1 MTKSLRII
9 LLGFGVVG
17 KALSEILLARSGE
30 LQRRYGLK
38 IDVVAVAD
46 AQSSIAN
53 EKGLDLTKV
62 LIRKGRTGAV
72 GERTNSS
79 GASRLIGEVDADVVV
94 EMTPANPVDAEPG
107 LTHIRAAFAS
117 GKSVVT
123 ANKMPLAV
131 DYPNL
136 IRLAKAKNLRLKYSA
151 CVGAGVPVLEFGE
164 ACAES
169 EPVVRIDGIL
179 NATSNFVLSKMEEDG
194 IDFQKALDEAKRLGY
209 AEANPSLDIDGT
221 DAACKIVILADHLLN
236 MSSTIKDVKLV
247 EGIRLVSLSRVK
259 VAMSKGRRIR
269 MLASAG
275 KQLEVRVAELPG
287 EDPLAVSG
295 PFNAVRFEC
304 KYSGPRVVSGP
315 AAGGSTTSSAL
326 LRDLIQIGRAS
337 LA

>member
-1 MTKSLRII
+1 MTKNLRII
-9 LLGFGVVG
+9 LVGFGVVG
-17 KALSEILLARSGE
+17 KALSELLLARTGE
-30 LQRRYGLK
+30 FQRRHALR

-53 EKGLDLTKV
+53 EKGLDLKKV
-62 LIRKGRTGAV
+62 LLQKRRTGSV
-72 GERTNSS
+72 GERPKSS

-94 EMTPANPVDAEPG
+94 EMTPANRVDAEPG
-107 LTHIRAAFAS
+107 LTHIREAFAS

-136 IRLAKAKNLRLKYSA
+136 IRVAKSKNLRLKYSA
-151 CVGAGVPVLEFGE
+151 CVGAGVPILEFGE

-179 NATSNFVLSKMEEDG
+179 NATSNFVLSEMEETG
-194 IDFQKALDEAKRLGY
+194 IDFQKALEEAKRLGY

-221 DAACKIVILADHLLN
+221 DAACKIVILADHLLKR
-236 MSSTIKDVKLV
+236 SSTIKDVKLV
-247 EGIRLVSLSRVK
+247 EGIRLVSPHRAK
-259 VAMSKGRRIR
+259 VAKSRGRRIR

-275 KQLEVRVAELPG
+275 KQLEVRVAELAD

-295 PFNAVRFEC
+295 PWNAVRFEC
-304 KYSGPRVVSGP
+304 KHSGPRVVSGQ

-326 LRDLIQIGRAS
+326 LRDLIQIGRATV
-337 LA
+337 A